1 MKKKIQQTII
11 MVLIAVIPLLLSCN
25 AEDSE
30 ESRIYVTD
38 STPLD
43 SYEIT
48 ALYVVESPNGY
59 SGNWGT
65 SILNGN
71 TDGPYGWQQYTFDP
85 GVYDYRIEYYD
96 GASKY
101 TESFGMTASDK
112 RGLKFDMDGH
122 YLFTTYFTFE

>member
-38 STPLD
+38 STPFD
-43 SYEIT
+43 SYKIT

-59 SGNWGT
+59 SGNWGS
-65 SILNGN
+65 SILDGN
-71 TDGPYGWQQYTFDP
+71 TDGPYGWQQYTFEP
-85 GVYDYRIEYYD
+85 GEYDYRIEYYD
-96 GASKY
+96 GANQY
-101 TESFGMTASDK
+101 IENFGMTARDK